1 MDTAPLLRQAQ
12 DDRRQAQDDPGAA
25 FAALKAGLD
34 VRAGGR
40 IVAAVSDALPTGFA
54 DLDRVLCG
62 GFPRG
67 TIAALEG
74 PPSSGR
80 TALLASVLAEATQ
93 RSLAAI
99 VNDGTLYPPDL
110 ERAGVQLDRVL
121 IVTARTPLEIAR
133 SADILLRSRAFTV
146 VAMPAAHLRATVW
159 SRLGGLAQKA
169 GAVLF
174 ALGVHASTEL
184 AYFASTRLRCAIDS
198 VVWSGE
204 PGVLCELAG
213 YDVSAHVLKA
223 RRSAPGATAHLH
235 VVDERI
241 SHAALR
247 SRARVSPVRGTSA
260 VRQYASSGSA

>member
-1 MDTAPLLRQAQ
+1 MVVRPS
-12 DDRRQAQDDPGAA
+12 
-25 FAALKAGLD
+25 FADLKAGLD

-40 IVAAVSDALPTGFA
+40 IVAAVADALPTGFA

-67 TIAALEG
+67 TIASIEG

-80 TALLASVLAEATQ
+80 TAMLASVLAEATQ
-93 RSLAAI
+93 RGLAAI
-99 VNDGTLYPPDL
+99 VDDGTLYPPDL
-110 ERAGVQLDRVL
+110 ERAGVDLERVL
-121 IVTARTPLEIAR
+121 IAGAQTPLETSR
-133 SADILLRSRAFTV
+133 CADILLRSRVFTA
-146 VAMPAAHLRATVW
+146 VAMPVAQLRATVW

-174 ALGVHASTEL
+174 VLGVHANTEL
-184 AYFASTRLRCAIDS
+184 AYFASTRVRCAIDRI
-198 VVWSGE
+198 VWSGE

-223 RRSAPGATAHLH
+223 RRSAPGATAQLQI
-235 VVDERI
+235 VDERI

-247 SRARVSPVRGTSA
+247 SRACVSPIRRSCERYERAG
-260 VRQYASSGSA
+260 SSSR

>member
-1 MDTAPLLRQAQ
+1 MDTAPAPR
-12 DDRRQAQDDPGAA
+12 PT
-25 FAALKAGLD
+25 FATLKAGLD

-40 IVAAVSDALPTGFA
+40 IVPARAEALSTGFEQ
-54 DLDRVLCG
+54 LDAVLCG

-67 TIAALEG
+67 TVASLEG

-93 RSLAAI
+93 HGLAAVI
-99 VNDGTLYPPDL
+99 DDGSLYPPDL

-121 IVTARTPLEIAR
+121 VMNVGSASAKDIAR
-133 SADILLRSRAFTV
+133 CADIVLRSRAFV
-146 VAMPAAHLRATVW
+146 AVAMPGVPLRATVW

-184 AYFASTRLRCAIDS
+184 AYFASTRVRCAIDA

-204 PGVLCELAG
+204 SGVLCELAG

-223 RRSAPGATAHLH
+223 RRSAPGATARLH
-235 VVDERI
+235 VLDERI

-247 SRARVSPVRGTSA
+247 SRACLSPVRSAPRRISTTSA
-260 VRQYASSGSA
+260 

>member
-1 MDTAPLLRQAQ
+1 MDTAPTLR
-12 DDRRQAQDDPGAA
+12 PS
-25 FAALKAGLD
+25 FATLKAGLD

-40 IVAAVSDALPTGFA
+40 IVAARGDALTTGFPE
-54 DLDRVLCG
+54 LDAALSG

-80 TALLASVLAEATQ
+80 TALLASVLAEVT
-93 RSLAAI
+93 RHGLAAI
-99 VNDGTLYPPDL
+99 VDDGSLYPPDL
-110 ERAGVQLDRVL
+110 ERAGVQLERVL
-121 IVTARTPLEIAR
+121 VMNVGGGACAKDIAR
-133 SADILLRSRAFTV
+133 CADIVLRSRAFLA
-146 VAMPAAHLRATVW
+146 VAMPAVPLRATVW

-174 ALGVHASTEL
+174 ALGVHANTEL
-184 AYFASTRLRCAIDS
+184 AYFASTRVRCAIDA

-223 RRSAPGATAHLH
+223 RRSAPGVTARLH
-235 VVDERI
+235 VLDERI

-247 SRARVSPVRGTSA
+247 SRAGLSTLRSAPRSISTTSA
-260 VRQYASSGSA
+260 

>member
-1 MDTAPLLRQAQ
+1 MDTAPASR
-12 DDRRQAQDDPGAA
+12 PT
-25 FAALKAGLD
+25 FATLKAGLD

-40 IVAAVSDALPTGFA
+40 IVAARGDALRSGFSE
-54 DLDRVLCG
+54 LDEALGG

-67 TIAALEG
+67 TIASLEG

-80 TALLASVLAEATQ
+80 TALLAGVLAEATQ
-93 RSLAAI
+93 RGLAAI
-99 VNDGTLYPPDL
+99 VDDGSLYPPDL

-121 IVTARTPLEIAR
+121 IVRAQSTLEIAR
-133 SADILLRSRAFTV
+133 CTDILLRSRAFTA
-146 VAMPAAHLRATVW
+146 VAMPAAQLRATVW

-174 ALGVHASTEL
+174 ALGMHANVEL
-184 AYFASTRLRCAIDS
+184 AYFASTRVRCAIDR

-204 PGVLCELAG
+204 SGVLCELAG

-235 VVDERI
+235 IFDGGPARDSRGGGAQMRFRRI
-241 SHAALR
+241 VPQAHR
-247 SRARVSPVRGTSA
+247 SARTARSA
-260 VRQYASSGSA
+260 VL

>member
-1 MDTAPLLRQAQ
+1 MDTAPASR
-12 DDRRQAQDDPGAA
+12 PT
-25 FAALKAGLD
+25 FATLKAGLD

-40 IVAAVSDALPTGFA
+40 IVAARGDALRSGFSE
-54 DLDRVLCG
+54 LDEALGG

-67 TIAALEG
+67 TIASLEG

-80 TALLASVLAEATQ
+80 TALLAGVLAEATQ
-93 RSLAAI
+93 RGLAAI
-99 VNDGTLYPPDL
+99 VDRSAASGQVLGSLYPPDL

-121 IVTARTPLEIAR
+121 IVRAQSTLEIAR
-133 SADILLRSRAFTV
+133 CTDILLRSRAFTA
-146 VAMPAAHLRATVW
+146 VAMPAAQLRATVW

-174 ALGVHASTEL
+174 ALGMHANVEL
-184 AYFASTRLRCAIDS
+184 AYFASTRVRCAIDR

-204 PGVLCELAG
+204 SGVLCELAG

-235 VVDERI
+235 IFDGGPARDSRGGGAQMRFRRI
-241 SHAALR
+241 VPQAHR
-247 SRARVSPVRGTSA
+247 SARTARSA
-260 VRQYASSGSA
+260 VL

>member
-1 MDTAPLLRQAQ
+1 MVVRPT
-12 DDRRQAQDDPGAA
+12 
-25 FAALKAGLD
+25 FADLKAGLD

-40 IVAAVSDALPTGFA
+40 IVAAVADALPTGFA

-67 TIAALEG
+67 TIASIEG

-93 RSLAAI
+93 RGLAAI
-99 VNDGTLYPPDL
+99 VDDGALYPPDL
-110 ERAGVQLDRVL
+110 QRAGVELERVL
-121 IVTARTPLEIAR
+121 IVSAQTPLEISR
-133 SADILLRSRAFTV
+133 CADILLRSRVF
-146 VAMPAAHLRATVW
+146 VAVAIPATHLRATVW

-184 AYFASTRLRCAIDS
+184 AYFASTRVRCSIDRI
-198 VVWSGE
+198 VWSGE

-213 YDVSAHVLKA
+213 YEVSAHVLKA
-223 RRSAPGATAHLH
+223 RRSAPGATAQLP
-235 VVDERI
+235 VIDERI
-241 SHAALR
+241 SYAALR
-247 SRARVSPVRGTSA
+247 SRACVSPIRRSCERYERAGGA
-260 VRQYASSGSA
+260 R